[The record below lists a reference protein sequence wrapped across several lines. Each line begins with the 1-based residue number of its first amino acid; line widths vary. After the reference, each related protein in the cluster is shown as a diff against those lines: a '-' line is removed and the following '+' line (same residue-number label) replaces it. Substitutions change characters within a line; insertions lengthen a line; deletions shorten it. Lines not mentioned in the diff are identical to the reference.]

1 MIGAISLLGIVLG
14 SALAFA
20 ADSVPAHVKLME
32 SCAGALVI
40 GGLALLGSG
49 LPFVP

>member
-1 MIGAISLLGIVLG
+1 MIGAISLLGVTLA

-20 ADSVPAHVKLME
+20 ADGIPNHVKLME
-32 SCAGALVI
+32 SCAGALFI
-40 GGLALLGSG
+40 GGLALLGSA